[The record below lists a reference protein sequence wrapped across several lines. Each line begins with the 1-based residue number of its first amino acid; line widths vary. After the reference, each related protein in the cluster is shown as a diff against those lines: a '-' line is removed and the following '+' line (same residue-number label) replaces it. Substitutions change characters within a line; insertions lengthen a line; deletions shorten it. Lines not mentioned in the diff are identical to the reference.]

1 LPCSRSQ
8 INAEGVGMSGK
19 PKLEEEYDNDNQTIE
34 QKAKEELKKIR
45 ERINRAKK
53 EAAKI
58 GATLESQDKE

>member
-1 LPCSRSQ
+1 
-8 INAEGVGMSGK
+8 MSGK